1 MTVSR
6 QSRDEL
12 EARRRLLVSLA
23 VAVLV
28 HGALLVVL
36 LQVSRVRRMVPVEQ
50 GPAIRLRLI
59 DARAAEPAQAEP
71 PAHAADTVPPAAPAR
86 ESVPHAPT
94 PKRGSGSHKAPEPS
108 MATTAASIT
117 RAPAPA
123 EPTPSPML
131 PTPPLHVFNRD
142 GSVNL
147 PDAEGEAA
155 AGDPAAFGRRA
166 RVPAYTP
173 DPMAHRS
180 PLPYE
185 PTRFERDW
193 TPQGESL
200 LGEWVSRATVTKTW
214 DTAGGT
220 RITCSSFLFFGG
232 CAWGPAPRVTIEEL
246 KRMRADPPMP
256 RPSPLLP
263 DEPVGN

>member
-1 MTVSR
+1 MTVRR
-6 QSRDEL
+6 QSRDEV
-12 EARRRLLVSLA
+12 EARRRLLVSFA

-36 LQVSRVRRMVPVEQ
+36 LQASRARHAPPIEQ

-71 PAHAADTVPPAAPAR
+71 PAHADTAPQAAPA
-86 ESVPHAPT
+86 HGAAPRT
-94 PKRGSGSHKAPEPS
+94 PAPKRDSGPAKRQESGSVI
-108 MATTAASIT
+108 TTAADT
-117 RAPAPA
+117 PKPVPDETAPAPA
-123 EPTPSPML
+123 IVSSPL
-131 PTPPLHVFNRD
+131 RVFNLD
-142 GSVNL
+142 GSVTL
-147 PDAEGEAA
+147 PDVEGEAA
-155 AGDPAAFGRRA
+155 AADPAAFGRRA
-166 RVPAYTP
+166 RASAYAP

-256 RPSPLLP
+256 RPSPLQP
-263 DEPVGN
+263 QAPIGN